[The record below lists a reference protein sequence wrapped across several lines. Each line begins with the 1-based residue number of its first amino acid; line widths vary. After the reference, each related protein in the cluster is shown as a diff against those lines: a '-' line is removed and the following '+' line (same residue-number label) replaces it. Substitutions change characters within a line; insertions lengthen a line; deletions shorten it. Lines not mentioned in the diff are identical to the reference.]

1 MNRITVDVSKET
13 YDYLVSQKDQ
23 KGSSISFEA
32 NVLIEYTIRDRQ
44 RKKKLPLQDDSKEVP
59 V

>member
-1 MNRITVDVSKET
+1 MKRITVDVSQET
-13 YDYLVSQKDQ
+13 YDFIEARKKQ

-32 NVLIEYTIRDRQ
+32 NILIEYTVKEIK
-44 RKKKLPLQDDSKEVP
+44 RKKKLPLRNDSKDVP

>member
-1 MNRITVDVSKET
+1 MKRITVDVSDET
-13 YDYLVSQKDQ
+13 YEYIKSQKDQ

-32 NVLIEYTIRDRQ
+32 NVLIMNAIIERQ
-44 RKKKLPLQDDSKEVP
+44 RKKKLPLQDAGKNVQ

>member
-1 MNRITVDVSKET
+1 MKRITVDVSDET
-13 YDYLVSQKDQ
+13 YEYIKSQKDQ

-32 NVLIEYTIRDRQ
+32 NVLIVNAIIERQ
-44 RKKKLPLQDDSKEVP
+44 RKKKVPLQHGNKNIP

>member
-1 MNRITVDVSKET
+1 MKRITVDVSDET
-13 YDYLVSQKDQ
+13 YEYIKSQKDQ

-32 NVLIEYTIRDRQ
+32 NALIVNAIIERQ
-44 RKKKLPLQDDSKEVP
+44 RKKKLPLQDGSKNIP

>member
-1 MNRITVDVSKET
+1 MKRITVDVSDET
-13 YDYLVSQKDQ
+13 YEYIKSQKEQ

-32 NVLIEYTIRDRQ
+32 NVLIENTIRERQ
-44 RKKKLPLQDDSKEVP
+44 RKKKLPLQDDNKSIP

>member
-1 MNRITVDVSKET
+1 MKRITVDVSDET
-13 YDYLVSQKDQ
+13 YEYLSGQKVQ

-32 NVLIEYTIRDRQ
+32 NVLIEYAIRDRQ
-44 RKKKLPLQDDSKEVP
+44 RKKKLPLQDDSKSIP

>member
-13 YDYLVSQKDQ
+13 YDYLVSQKEQ

-32 NVLIEYTIRDRQ
+32 NVLIEFTIRKRQ
-44 RKKKLPLQDDSKEVP
+44 REKKLPLQDDSKEVP

>member
-1 MNRITVDVSKET
+1 MKRITVDVSKET
-13 YDYLVSQKDQ
+13 YEYLVSQKDQ

-32 NVLIEYTIRDRQ
+32 NVLIEFTIRKRQ
-44 RKKKLPLQDDSKEVP
+44 REKKLPLQDDAKEIP